1 MADWRELYKATLLET
16 NPTQLERL
24 ITETEDA
31 IFQRRRE
38 LAGSSDN
45 RKEHRKIAEAS
56 AALWTL
62 KTEKLDRTDRKTK
75 SV

>member
-1 MADWRELYKATLLET
+1 MADWRELYKASVLET

-31 IFQRRRE
+31 IFRRVRE
-38 LAGSSDN
+38 LAGSSDSKKER
-45 RKEHRKIAEAS
+45 RKMAEAS

-62 KTEKLDRTDRKTK
+62 KTEKLGLTDRKAK

>member
-1 MADWRELYKATLLET
+1 MADWRELYRATLLET

-38 LAGSSDN
+38 LAGSSGSK
-45 RKEHRKIAEAS
+45 KERRKIAEAS

-62 KTEKLDRTDRKTK
+62 KTEKLSWRNRSYK

>member
-1 MADWRELYKATLLET
+1 MPDWRELYKATVLET

-31 IFQRRRE
+31 IFRRRRE
-38 LAGSSDN
+38 LAWSSGSK
-45 RKEHRKIAEAS
+45 KEGRKIAEAS

-62 KTEKLDRTDRKTK
+62 KTEKLSWTDRRIK